1 MPATRKSRKTS
12 SRVDILAKDLRNL
25 STTDTTTTT
34 TTTSSI
40 ETAKTENST
49 PDLKP
54 SETRI
59 IATRAAVKTGK
70 QVLVETTNTENL
82 PTRRRRRCKKTDSTK
97 NDIKS
102 KAVVSKPTDT
112 NDLPDSR
119 KSQILASIEVKGP
132 DDSIKPPMN
141 PKIIPDTS
149 SKAQIIP
156 PSTLVTEK
164 TPTTVRTSFLLVSDT
179 HDVQPQ
185 SPERKEVL
193 FRYPFPKTDVFIHA
207 GDMTQDSNLFTL
219 KAAISW
225 IELIPAELKILIAGN
240 HDTTLDVVRDHVD
253 DSSDSDDGEN
263 KLNTKQVECREYLTS
278 KEIKAKGI
286 FYLENEVET
295 FKLKNGA
302 MLTVFG
308 SPYTPRGPR
317 PHHNGAFRY
326 NSDIDFWE
334 KLEGV
339 DGLKA
344 GKLDVAV
351 IHGPAYEILDS
362 TWKGKNVGCKY
373 LRSFLEKVKPL
384 MSVCGHIHEAAGV
397 KTLEWDSK
405 EAKDVETQRADKDG
419 AVFTDAREVAKSV
432 ARGKSTVFVN
442 ASLVGAG
449 SSSYAEAARCPYVVE
464 LDLPLAAV

>member
-1 MPATRKSRKTS
+1 MPATRKSRKKS

-25 STTDTTTTT
+25 STADTTAL
-34 TTTSSI
+34 I
-40 ETAKTENST
+40 ETAKTRNST
-49 PDLKP
+49 SDLKP

-70 QVLVETTNTENL
+70 QVLLVETTNAQNL
-82 PTRRRRRCKKTDSTK
+82 PTRRRRRCKKIDSNK
-97 NDIKS
+97 SDIES
-102 KAVVSKPTDT
+102 KAAVSKPTDT
-112 NDLPDSR
+112 NDLADPG
-119 KSQILASIEVKGP
+119 KSQILASIKVKGP
-132 DDSIKPPMN
+132 DDSIKPPIN

-149 SKAQIIP
+149 SKAQIILP
-156 PSTLVTEK
+156 I
-164 TPTTVRTSFLLVSDT
+164 SDT

-185 SPERKEVL
+185 SPEQKEVL

-207 GDMTQDSNLFTL
+207 GDMTQDSNLVTL

-253 DSSDSDDGEN
+253 DSFDSDDEEN

-278 KEIKAKGI
+278 KEMKAKGI

-326 NSDIDFWE
+326 NSDIDFWG
-334 KLEGV
+334 KFEGV

-344 GKLDVAV
+344 EKLDVAV

-362 TWKGKNVGCKY
+362 TSKGKNVGCRY
-373 LRSFLEKVKPL
+373 LRSFLKKVKPL

-397 KTLEWDSK
+397 KTLEWGSM

-419 AVFTDAREVAKSV
+419 AVFTDAREVAKDV
-432 ARGKSTVFVN
+432 VRGKSTVFVN

>member
-1 MPATRKSRKTS
+1 MPATRKSRKKS

-25 STTDTTTTT
+25 STADTTAL
-34 TTTSSI
+34 I
-40 ETAKTENST
+40 ETAKTRNST
-49 PDLKP
+49 SDLKP

-70 QVLVETTNTENL
+70 QVLLVETTNAQNL
-82 PTRRRRRCKKTDSTK
+82 PTRRRRRCKKIDSNK
-97 NDIKS
+97 SDIES
-102 KAVVSKPTDT
+102 KAAVSKPTDT
-112 NDLPDSR
+112 NDLADPG
-119 KSQILASIEVKGP
+119 KSQILASIKVKGP
-132 DDSIKPPMN
+132 DDSIKPPIN

-149 SKAQIIP
+149 SKAQIILP
-156 PSTLVTEK
+156 I
-164 TPTTVRTSFLLVSDT
+164 SDT

-185 SPERKEVL
+185 SPEQKEVL

-207 GDMTQDSNLFTL
+207 GDMTQDNNLVTL

-253 DSSDSDDGEN
+253 DSFDSDDEEN

-278 KEIKAKGI
+278 KEMKAKGI

-326 NSDIDFWE
+326 NSDIDFWG
-334 KLEGV
+334 KFEGV

-344 GKLDVAV
+344 EKLDVAV

-362 TWKGKNVGCKY
+362 TSKGKNVGCRY

-397 KTLEWDSK
+397 KTLEWGSM

-419 AVFTDAREVAKSV
+419 AVFTDAREVAKDV
-432 ARGKSTVFVN
+432 VRGKSTVFVN

>member
-1 MPATRKSRKTS
+1 MPATRKSRKKS

-25 STTDTTTTT
+25 STADTTAL
-34 TTTSSI
+34 I
-40 ETAKTENST
+40 ETAKTRNST
-49 PDLKP
+49 SDLKP

-70 QVLVETTNTENL
+70 QVLLVETTNAQNL
-82 PTRRRRRCKKTDSTK
+82 PTRRRRRCKKIDSNK
-97 NDIKS
+97 SDIES
-102 KAVVSKPTDT
+102 KAAVSKPTDT
-112 NDLPDSR
+112 NDLADPG
-119 KSQILASIEVKGP
+119 KSQILASIKVKGP
-132 DDSIKPPMN
+132 DDSIKPPIN

-149 SKAQIIP
+149 SKAQIILP
-156 PSTLVTEK
+156 NTTVTEK
-164 TPTTVRTSFLLVSDT
+164 TPTTVTTSFLLVSDT

-185 SPERKEVL
+185 SPEQKEVL
-193 FRYPFPKTDVFIHA
+193 FR
-207 GDMTQDSNLFTL
+207 NLVTL

-240 HDTTLDVVRDHVD
+240 HDTTLDVVRDHVN
-253 DSSDSDDGEN
+253 DSFDSDDEEN

-278 KEIKAKGI
+278 KEMKAKGI

-326 NSDIDFWE
+326 NSDIDFWG
-334 KLEGV
+334 KFEGV

-344 GKLDVAV
+344 EKLDVAV
-351 IHGPAYEILDS
+351 IHGPAYKILDS
-362 TWKGKNVGCKY
+362 TSKGKNVGCRY

-397 KTLEWDSK
+397 KTLEWGSM
-405 EAKDVETQRADKDG
+405 EAEDVETQRADKDG
-419 AVFTDAREVAKSV
+419 AVFTDAREVAKDV
-432 ARGKSTVFVN
+432 VRGKSTVFVN

>member
-1 MPATRKSRKTS
+1 MPATRKSRKKS

-25 STTDTTTTT
+25 STADTTAL
-34 TTTSSI
+34 I
-40 ETAKTENST
+40 ETAKTRNST
-49 PDLKP
+49 SDLKP

-70 QVLVETTNTENL
+70 QVLLVETTNAQNL
-82 PTRRRRRCKKTDSTK
+82 PTRRRRRCKKIDSNK
-97 NDIKS
+97 SDIES
-102 KAVVSKPTDT
+102 KAAVSKPTDT
-112 NDLPDSR
+112 NDLADPG
-119 KSQILASIEVKGP
+119 KSQILASI
-132 DDSIKPPMN
+132 
-141 PKIIPDTS
+141 KIIPDTS
-149 SKAQIIP
+149 SKAQIIL
-156 PSTLVTEK
+156 PSTTVTEK
-164 TPTTVRTSFLLVSDT
+164 TPTTVTTSFLLVSDT

-185 SPERKEVL
+185 SPEQKEVL

-207 GDMTQDSNLFTL
+207 GDMTQDNNLVTL

-253 DSSDSDDGEN
+253 DSFDSDDEEN

-278 KEIKAKGI
+278 KEMKAKGI

-326 NSDIDFWE
+326 NSDIDFWG
-334 KLEGV
+334 KFEGV

-344 GKLDVAV
+344 EKLDVAV

-362 TWKGKNVGCKY
+362 TSKGKNVGCRY

-397 KTLEWDSK
+397 KTLEWGSM

-419 AVFTDAREVAKSV
+419 AVFTDAREVAKDV
-432 ARGKSTVFVN
+432 VRGKSTVFVN

>member
-1 MPATRKSRKTS
+1 MPATRKSRKKS

-25 STTDTTTTT
+25 STADTTAL
-34 TTTSSI
+34 I
-40 ETAKTENST
+40 ETAKTRNST
-49 PDLKP
+49 SDLKP

-70 QVLVETTNTENL
+70 QVLLVETTNAQNL
-82 PTRRRRRCKKTDSTK
+82 PTRRRRRCKKIDSNK
-97 NDIKS
+97 SDIES
-102 KAVVSKPTDT
+102 KAAVSKPTDT
-112 NDLPDSR
+112 NDLADPG
-119 KSQILASIEVKGP
+119 KSQILASIKVKGP
-132 DDSIKPPMN
+132 DDSIKPPIN

-149 SKAQIIP
+149 SKAQIIL
-156 PSTLVTEK
+156 PSTTVTEK
-164 TPTTVRTSFLLVSDT
+164 TPTTVTTSFLLVSDT

-185 SPERKEVL
+185 SPEQKEVL

-207 GDMTQDSNLFTL
+207 GDMTQDSNLVTL

-253 DSSDSDDGEN
+253 DSFDSDDEEN

-278 KEIKAKGI
+278 KEMKAKGI

-326 NSDIDFWE
+326 NSDIDFWG
-334 KLEGV
+334 KFEGV

-344 GKLDVAV
+344 EKLDVAV

-362 TWKGKNVGCKY
+362 TSKGKNVGCRY
-373 LRSFLEKVKPL
+373 LRSFLKKVKPL

-397 KTLEWDSK
+397 KTLEWGSM

-419 AVFTDAREVAKSV
+419 AVFTDAREVAKDV
-432 ARGKSTVFVN
+432 VRGKSTVFVN

>member
-12 SRVDILAKDLRNL
+12 SRVDVLAKDLRNL
-25 STTDTTTTT
+25 STTDTTAP
-34 TTTSSI
+34 I
-40 ETAKTENST
+40 ETAKKQILT
-49 PDLKP
+49 PDLRL

-70 QVLVETTNTENL
+70 QVLVETTNTQNL
-82 PTRRRRRCKKTDSTK
+82 PTQRRRRRKTIDSATS
-97 NDIKS
+97 DIDS
-102 KAVVSKPTDT
+102 KAAVYKSTDT
-112 NDLPDSR
+112 DDLPDSG
-119 KSQILASIEVKGP
+119 KPQLPASIEIKGP
-132 DDSIKPPMN
+132 DDFIKPPTD
-141 PKIIPDTS
+141 PKIILDTP
-149 SKAQIIP
+149 KAPIIL
-156 PSTLVTEK
+156 PSTIVTEK
-164 TPTTVRTSFLLVSDT
+164 DPTVRTSFLLVSDT

-185 SPERKEVL
+185 GTEHKEVL

-240 HDTTLDVVRDHVD
+240 HDTTLNVVRDHVD
-253 DSSDSDDGEN
+253 DSSDSDDEEN

-278 KEIKAKGI
+278 KEMKAKGI

-308 SPYTPRGPR
+308 SPYTPRGPW

-326 NSDIDFWE
+326 NSDIDFWG
-334 KLEGV
+334 KFEGA

-351 IHGPAYEILDS
+351 IHGPAYDILDS
-362 TWKGKNVGCKY
+362 TSKGKNVGCRY

-419 AVFTDAREVAKSV
+419 AVFTDAREVVKDMV
-432 ARGKSTVFVN
+432 RGKSTVFVN